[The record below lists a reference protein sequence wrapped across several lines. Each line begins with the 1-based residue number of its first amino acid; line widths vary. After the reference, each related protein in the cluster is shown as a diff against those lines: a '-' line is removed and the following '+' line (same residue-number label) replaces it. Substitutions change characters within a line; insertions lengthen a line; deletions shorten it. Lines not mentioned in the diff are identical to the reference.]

1 MHCILFFCRCLF
13 GKWIDGMSP
22 LFCIYIC
29 WEYARQTQRWA
40 ANELSNQK
48 VIHWDVVW
56 KNVSRFPGQETS
68 CASAIINLIIS
79 WIQFRAMWNMFFYA
93 ALLRSSSGRTRTVES
108 WEIVGWWENE
118 DFALHPYYDYYYWH
132 VKVSI
137 AFLFDCTCA
146 VRISPVRLLFFT
158 LGVGIGKLK
167 KKKWA
172 FRICRTKANHTCVS
186 TFTKCGHGRRFSADD
201 IAGLCWSRMLSAAIQ
216 PVTLWINANS

>member
-79 WIQFRAMWNMFFYA
+79 WIQFRAMWNMFFHA
-93 ALLRSSSGRTRTVES
+93 ALLCSSSGRTRTVES
-108 WEIVGWWENE
+108 CRVLRDCRLMGKWRFCAASLLWLLLLACE
-118 DFALHPYYDYYYWH
+118 
-132 VKVSI
+132 SI
-137 AFLFDCTCA
+137 D
-146 VRISPVRLLFFT
+146 
-158 LGVGIGKLK
+158 
-167 KKKWA
+167 
-172 FRICRTKANHTCVS
+172 
-186 TFTKCGHGRRFSADD
+186 RFS
-201 IAGLCWSRMLSAAIQ
+201 IRLYLCCENFASAI
-216 PVTLWINANS
+216 VIFYTRSGYWKIEKKMGISHL

>member
-1 MHCILFFCRCLF
+1 MHCILFFCCLF

-29 WEYARQTQRWA
+29 WKYARQTQRWA

-79 WIQFRAMWNMFFYA
+79 WIQFRAMWNMFFHA
-93 ALLRSSSGRTRTVES
+93 ALLCSSSGRTRTVES

-146 VRISPVRLLFFT
+146 VRVSPVRLLFFT
-158 LGVGIGKLK
+158 LGVGIGKL
-167 KKKWA
+167 KKWA